1 MHVSIKNNINPT
13 QEMFEKAVDKI
24 TKAYI
29 NQLDRIEGEVNFIK
43 QDMREL
49 KILLNNL
56 LLKK

>member
-1 MHVSIKNNINPT
+1 
-13 QEMFEKAVDKI
+13 MFEKAVDKI